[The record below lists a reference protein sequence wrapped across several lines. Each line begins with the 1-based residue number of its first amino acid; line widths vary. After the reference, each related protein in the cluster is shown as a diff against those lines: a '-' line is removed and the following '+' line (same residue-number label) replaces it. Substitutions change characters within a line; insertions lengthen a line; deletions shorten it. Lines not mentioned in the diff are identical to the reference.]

1 MASFVKASSGV
12 RTASSLL
19 SMFLAHVVLSRQP
32 LHHTARRHAGDE
44 DLQRFARRG
53 GAGLAKNAIALA
65 ALDVNAVEHDD
76 VKMRVSV
83 QTGTESVSATNG
95 SCLRTG
101 VPCTLRPR
109 PVVQR
114 ERLAEDA
121 A

>member
-1 MASFVKASSGV
+1 MELESGEAFENLRSAARCGDDGPHLEPARTSVNV
-12 RTASSLL
+12 R
-19 SMFLAHVVLSRQP
+19 
-32 LHHTARRHAGDE
+32 D
-44 DLQRFARRG
+44 
-53 GAGLAKNAIALA
+53 
-65 ALDVNAVEHDD
+65 
-76 VKMRVSV
+76 
-83 QTGTESVSATNG
+83 G